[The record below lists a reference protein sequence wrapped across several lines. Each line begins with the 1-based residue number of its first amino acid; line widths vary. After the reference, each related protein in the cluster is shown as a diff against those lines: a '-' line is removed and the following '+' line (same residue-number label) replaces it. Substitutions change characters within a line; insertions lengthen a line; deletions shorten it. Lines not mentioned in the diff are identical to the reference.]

1 MSSHPTPT
9 AAQEVPLRHAAWW
22 APLSAVLAPLVLLVG
37 WGYAGSMTP
46 GFDRVAQPWSDLW
59 AANAPNRWVMTAAVA
74 AVGACHIAT
83 AVGLRPVDPAGRWLL
98 GVGGGFMLLW
108 AATPNHFVGR
118 YFLGH
123 TFSGVLTFACLS
135 LWAAVSA
142 RVGPHLPFV
151 LRRPVAAS
159 ASGIGLLLL
168 VVTFLGI
175 ITGAPNLGVREGALM
190 VWTALWPLAVVVGAR
205 HTGVS
210 PASLGPV
217 AASPRR

>member
-22 APLSAVLAPLVLLVG
+22 APLSALLAPLALLVG
-37 WGYAGSMTP
+37 WWYVGSITP
-46 GFDRVAQPWSDLW
+46 GFDRVAQPLSDLW
-59 AANAPNRWVMTAAVA
+59 AANASNRWVMTAVVAV
-74 AVGACHIAT
+74 VGACHIAS
-83 AVGLRPVDPAGRWLL
+83 AVGLRPVDPAGRWVL

-123 TFSGVLTFACLS
+123 TFSGVITFACLS

-142 RVGPHLPFV
+142 RVGAHVPFV
-151 LRRPVAAS
+151 LRRPVAAT
-159 ASGIGLLLL
+159 ASGVGLLLL
-168 VVTFLGI
+168 VLTFVGI
-175 ITGAPNLGVREGALM
+175 ISGAQTLGLSEGAL
-190 VWTALWPLAVVVGAR
+190 VLWTALWPLVVVLGAR

-210 PASLGPV
+210 PASHGPV